1 MKRWYKILAI
11 CFAALCMLL
20 FGGCTRQAQ
29 LNSEMT
35 VKEDGSGTRTI
46 QIAMDKNLVKRGFK
60 GSERTLERLMDQYC
74 PEELEWEVEERQSL
88 YDLTLTLSFDTL
100 DEYAE
105 KAEALVGSQKI
116 ELKDT
121 GEGLRVGFSL
131 EENVTVEDFLDW
143 LKDAL
148 VKEKYIKRSEKD
160 DLFRLEKTYFSYAGE
175 RRAVSD
181 GKIRYQ
187 HQKEYDTEQIVML
200 TQPDTGEQWNR
211 VIYLYFPSELMQRNE
226 AQVQKFVKDRISNDT
241 QTEWLSK
248 TCVRLVF
255 PQADRYEL
263 SQDMQ
268 FFFGQTA
275 CEIEETME
283 QNSAFSFGY
292 RYQEYINPEVFAPKT
307 GAVPVYYYV
316 KSSSDGYLTYH
327 SDGGKNTSDLALP
340 DSGSQE
346 IQAQIEQVIEA
357 EGYEQVMGK
366 SVEKETVSY
375 DMDYQYEA
383 SAIEVSNVMRDRDS
397 ISRSITVVYDRV
409 PLGVHQNAILQDF
422 ETKVGQNGYVE
433 ILEDGGAYKVQVS
446 QEGTWEELSVLFEA
460 VYGGKDTV
468 SYKRDK
474 TTLLTPSAHGYM
486 EENMDFSA
494 FLPEGCEPQL
504 TYGIQFESGDTILK
518 DTLDSTALKMN
529 QEQVI
534 KSTRYTATVGGDGFH
549 IKFTTQI
556 KNLISMPLIAL
567 ILFLIL
573 AVLIWYLHGERWQ
586 RIMQKIT
593 PVYETCMEKTEGWWE
608 RRKDTLSEHGKTWN
622 RKWKDQIQKIRD
634 NIQTKRKDKDS

>member
-1 MKRWYKILAI
+1 MKKWYKILAI
-11 CFAALCMLL
+11 CFVTMCMVLL
-20 FGGCTRQAQ
+20 GGCTKQAQ

-60 GSERTLERLMDQYC
+60 GSEKTLERLMDQYC
-74 PEELEWEVEERQSL
+74 PRELEWEVDERQSL

-100 DEYAE
+100 DEYVE
-105 KAEALVGSQKI
+105 KAEALVGTKKI

-121 GEGLRVGFSL
+121 GQGLQVGFSL
-131 EENVTVEDFLDW
+131 EENVTAEDFLDW

-148 VKEKYIKRSEKD
+148 VKERYIKRSEKE

-175 RRAVSD
+175 RRSVSN

-187 HQKEYDTEQIVML
+187 YQKEYDTEQIVML
-200 TQPDTGEQWNR
+200 TQPDTGEQWSR
-211 VIYLYFPSELMQRNE
+211 VIYLYFPSELMERRE
-226 AQVQKFVKDRISNDT
+226 AQVREFVKDRISKDT
-241 QTEWLSK
+241 QVKWLSK
-248 TCVRLVF
+248 TCVCLTF
-255 PQADRYEL
+255 PQADRYKL

-268 FFFGQTA
+268 SFFGQA
-275 CEIEETME
+275 SCKIEETME
-283 QNSAFSFGY
+283 QNSTFSFGY
-292 RYQEYINPEVFAPKT
+292 QYQEYIDMEVFAPKT

-316 KSSSDGYLTYH
+316 KPSPDGYLTCH
-327 SDGGKNTSDLALP
+327 SDGGEAEDLALP
-340 DSGSQE
+340 DAGSRE
-346 IQAQIEQVIEA
+346 IQAQIAQLIET
-357 EGYEQVMGK
+357 EGYVMVMGQ
-366 SVEKETVSY
+366 SVEKEAVSY

-383 SAIEVSNVMRDRDS
+383 SAIEVNNVMRDRDS

-494 FLPEGCEPQL
+494 FLPKGCEPQL
-504 TYGIQFESGDTILK
+504 TYEIQFESGDTILK
-518 DTLDSTALKMN
+518 DTLDSTALKMD

-534 KSTRYTATVGGDGFH
+534 KSTRYMATVGGDGFH

-556 KNLISMPLIAL
+556 KNLISMPLISL
-567 ILFLIL
+567 ILFLIF

-593 PVYETCMEKTEGWWE
+593 PVYEMCVEKTEGWWE
-608 RRKDTLSEHGKTWN
+608 RQKDILSEHGKTWS
-622 RKWKDQIQKIRD
+622 RKWKDGIQKIRD
-634 NIQTKRKDKDS
+634 KIQIKRKDKNS